1 MKTKQFFALALACV
15 CAVAVGCSKGPK
27 KPADLP
33 PLYPATITV
42 VYDDGTPVDQ
52 ATVALRP
59 AGGGNAQW
67 NVTGVTHAQGKLVCK
82 TNGNW
87 DGAPAGSYEAM
98 VTKEIIVS
106 EDSTEPGASPTIK
119 SRTRY
124 VDLRY
129 ANPKTS
135 GLTAEV
141 KEGDNQI
148 ELKVGEK
155 IEEEIEV
162 AET

>member
-1 MKTKQFFALALACV
+1 MKTKQFFAFALACV

-33 PLYPATITV
+33 TLYPTTITV
-42 VYDDGTPVDQ
+42 VYDDGTPVDG

-59 AGGGNAQW
+59 AGGGSSQW
-67 NVTGVTHAQGKLVCK
+67 NVTGVTDAQGKLVCK

-98 VTKEIIVS
+98 VTKEVA
-106 EDSTEPGASPTIK
+106 EMEEPTEPGASAVVK
-119 SRTRY
+119 SRTNY
-124 VDLRY
+124 IDTKF

-148 ELKVGEK
+148 ELKVGEQ
-155 IEEEIEV
+155 I
-162 AET
+162 AEAAASVE